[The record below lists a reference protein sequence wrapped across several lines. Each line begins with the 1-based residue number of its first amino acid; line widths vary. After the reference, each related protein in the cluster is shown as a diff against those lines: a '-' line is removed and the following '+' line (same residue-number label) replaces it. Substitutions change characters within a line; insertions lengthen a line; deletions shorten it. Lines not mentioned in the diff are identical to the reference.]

1 MGPGATPAPI
11 MWVANHESG
20 VPIAVNIVAVLHL
33 PHVYPAFDDIAV
45 FARLGPDSH
54 RYPAVGVLAAP
65 HDLEPLPL
73 LQVRD
78 LVPLWRGRAS
88 GKIRG
93 WVLVDES
100 LHPRRRRFRT
110 PPCLI
115 IPPAP
120 EVATRHL
127 LGGVAVR
134 LAPWMPRRHLGTH
147 ARMETRNPERRS
159 RPNQRLEPTSART
172 YVLKREAWSGG
183 RRAAWR
189 ERVEESLHASTR
201 PRSGIWTWTS
211 PLGHLC
217 GASRG

>member
-45 FARLGPDSH
+45 FARLGPDLH
-54 RYPAVGVLAAP
+54 RDPAVGVLGVMR
-65 HDLEPLPL
+65 DLEPLPL
-73 LQVRD
+73 FQVRD

-93 WVLVDES
+93 RVLVDES
-100 LHPRRRRFRT
+100 LHPRAARFRT

-134 LAPWMPRRHLGTH
+134 LAPWMPRRHLGTYGD
-147 ARMETRNPERRS
+147 ANPRTQVAGRD
-159 RPNQRLEPTSART
+159 PTNALSQSPHVRT
-172 YVLKREAWSGG
+172 
-183 RRAAWR
+183 
-189 ERVEESLHASTR
+189 
-201 PRSGIWTWTS
+201 
-211 PLGHLC
+211 
-217 GASRG
+217 